1 MTEATQQEN
10 RYRLSEEDAARMA
23 RLSEEVRG
31 RLEEMASIAARVM
44 GRRLDRNTVRKFVPH
59 ESTSGGTFE
68 PHGPTVVE
76 VEILDD
82 FLGPGHRPCCLVALS
97 DGDWFVECPCGSA
110 G

>member
-1 MTEATQQEN
+1 MTEAAQQDN
-10 RYRLSEEDAARMA
+10 RYRLSAEDAARMA

-44 GRRLDRNTVRKFVPH
+44 GRRLDKNTVR
-59 ESTSGGTFE
+59 TFE

-97 DGDWFVECPCGSA
+97 DGDWIVECPCGSA